1 MDVVA
6 CVAGELSDSAG
17 LREAAE
23 RGGDLLQFVD
33 DSGRTG
39 ARLAG
44 LQGADLAY
52 SAFQAINGGDQ

>member
-1 MDVVA
+1 MDVCA

-23 RGGDLLQFVD
+23 RGGDLLQLVD
-33 DSGRTG
+33 DGGRAG

-44 LQGADLAY
+44 LQGAQLHQGA
-52 SAFQAINGGDQ
+52 A